1 VRFINLE
8 GEEPNKP
15 WCAKARALSD
25 QLDAAGTKAERD
37 NIIDHNSAV
46 WS

>member
-1 VRFINLE
+1 LVRQ
-8 GEEPNKP
+8 GKGV
-15 WCAKARALSD
+15 SD